1 MKNVLDLATKLLTE
15 TDADVIKYVSPILV
29 VGGLIAYAIKKDK
42 VKDLTELA
50 VESRGL
56 VETTQSGIID
66 TAIDALKKSSKKKKE
81 DKE

>member
-1 MKNVLDLATKLLTE
+1 MKNVLDLAMNVLSE

-56 VETTQSGIID
+56 VESTQSSVID
-66 TAIDALKKSSKKKKE
+66 TAIDALKKSSKKKK

>member
-1 MKNVLDLATKLLTE
+1 MKNVLDLATSLLTE

-29 VGGLIAYAIKKDK
+29 IGGLIVYAIKKDK
-42 VKDLTELA
+42 VKDFTELV
-50 VESRGL
+50 VETKGL

-81 DKE
+81 EK

>member
-1 MKNVLDLATKLLTE
+1 MKTVFDLATNLLTE
-15 TDADVIKYVSPILV
+15 TDASVIKVCVGVLSV
-29 VGGLIAYAIKKDK
+29 VGLIGYAVKKDK
-42 VKDLTELA
+42 VKDFTELV
-50 VESRGL
+50 VETKGL